1 MEYGSVRTPP
11 RLTLRRGPD
20 GEWDDDDEKADGR
33 CRRCWRDRRRW
44 RQWGGAATA
53 ACPLLRCGRQRGQA
67 GDRDVEAEG
76 ATPPRVASA
85 WAARDKRQKRV
96 LWLQRCS
103 SGVWIVLF
111 FIAPLATFF
120 IGRRRLVPA
129 PPRLHPT
136 PPRTPPSRVD

>member
-53 ACPLLRCGRQRGQA
+53 ACPLLRCGNQRGGGA

-85 WAARDKRQKRV
+85 WAAKEKREERV

-111 FIAPLATFF
+111 FLAPLATFF
-120 IGRRRLVPA
+120 IGRRRLVPL
-129 PPRLHPT
+129 PSLHPT
-136 PPRTPPSRVD
+136 QFPRSSD